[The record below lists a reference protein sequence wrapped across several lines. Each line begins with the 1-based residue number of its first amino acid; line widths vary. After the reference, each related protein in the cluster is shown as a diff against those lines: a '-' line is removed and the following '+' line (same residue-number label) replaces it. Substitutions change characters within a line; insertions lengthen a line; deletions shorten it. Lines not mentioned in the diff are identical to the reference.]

1 MAVSLIKERRENSSI
16 YLNVFNNLKSS
27 KPVSLLFINLTKK
40 EIFLKARKN
49 CERNNNSLY
58 SLFQLITVFQNF

>member
-40 EIFLKARKN
+40 EIFLKAKKN

>member
-1 MAVSLIKERRENSSI
+1 MAVSLKERRENSSI

-40 EIFLKARKN
+40 EIFLKAKKN